1 MQLNAAY
8 KKRCPTMDASATMQT
23 TRSIQI
29 IKSFPSETSILLG
42 RMQGIVPVKKTIS
55 PIASTPTTKR
65 DTMEVCT
72 GSNDHGSDRF
82 CYSDCGSLGDCHL
95 VRNHGQL
102 GQWIKQPGDVVE
114 DISKIDQKQGDG
126 TRRHHQR
133 QQIHYGD
140 HTAFEVAP

>member
-1 MQLNAAY
+1 MEV
-8 KKRCPTMDASATMQT
+8 TGSAT
-23 TRSIQI
+23 
-29 IKSFPSETSILLG
+29 
-42 RMQGIVPVKKTIS
+42 V
-55 PIASTPTTKR
+55 IAAA
-65 DTMEVCT
+65 
-72 GSNDHGSDRF
+72 
-82 CYSDCGSLGDCHL
+82 GDCHL

-126 TRRHHQR
+126 TQRHHQR

>member
-1 MQLNAAY
+1 MNAAY

-65 DTMEVCT
+65 DTMEAALEATTMEVT
-72 GSNDHGSDRF
+72 GSATVIAAAWATAISSGIMV
-82 CYSDCGSLGDCHL
+82 SLVNG
-95 VRNHGQL
+95 
-102 GQWIKQPGDVVE
+102 
-114 DISKIDQKQGDG
+114 
-126 TRRHHQR
+126 
-133 QQIHYGD
+133 
-140 HTAFEVAP
+140 